1 MGNARQSQRFG
12 EIKTSERFLL
22 GFSVFL
28 FDFHLFFIH
37 KFSTWTVY
45 VVDIRFITKNYYAQV
60 LCAIDSLAC

>member
-1 MGNARQSQRFG
+1 M
-12 EIKTSERFLL
+12 
-22 GFSVFL
+22 

-37 KFSTWTVY
+37 KFSTRTVY